1 MQRKGK
7 KQIIVIIKHRG
18 EKKKKGNKYIKKGNK
33 KKKKNKSITK
43 ENKNG

>member
-33 KKKKNKSITK
+33 KKNKSITK